1 MATKAPIEI
10 SSLIESRPDLHD
22 GRPCLAGT
30 GMTVHAIARR
40 HLQGQGAEEM
50 AVDLPDIPLSHIHAA
65 IAYYLAN
72 RERIEDE
79 VAEDQAEADRLF
91 EGWQRESRSAPGR

>member
-1 MATKAPIEI
+1 MVSNAPVDI
-10 SSLIESRPDLHD
+10 STLIGSRPDLHD

-40 HLQGQGAEEM
+40 YLQGERAEGM
-50 AVDLPDIPLSHIHAA
+50 AADLPDIPLSHIHAA

-72 RERIEDE
+72 RVRIEAE
-79 VAEDQAEADRLF
+79 LAEDQAEADRLF
-91 EGWQRESRSAPGR
+91 AASQHERRHDATR

>member
-1 MATKAPIEI
+1 MAINTPVDL
-10 SSLIESRPDLHD
+10 STLIGARADLHG

-40 HLQGQGAEEM
+40 YLQDQRAEEL
-50 AVDLPDIPLSHIHAA
+50 AADLPDISLSHIHAA

-72 RERIEDE
+72 RERIDAELAEDE
-79 VAEDQAEADRLF
+79 AEADRLF
-91 EGWQRESRSAPGR
+91 DNWQRERPSDPRH

>member
-1 MATKAPIEI
+1 MASSAPVNIAT
-10 SSLIESRPDLHD
+10 LIESRAGLHG

-40 HLQGQGAEEM
+40 YLQGQRAEQM
-50 AVDLPDIPLSHIHAA
+50 AADLPDIPLSHIHAA

-72 RERIEDE
+72 RERIDGELTG
-79 VAEDQAEADRLF
+79 DQAESDRLF
-91 EGWQRESRSAPGR
+91 AAWQGERRTETSS